1 MNMLPTNPS
10 PGDHQRPEGNVDQ
23 IRDILFGG
31 QMREYDHRFALLER
45 QTIGDHERLRQEVE
59 ERFRV
64 WAEQSSGALRQLG
77 EQLQAEWT
85 ARVAET
91 QTAAQT
97 MHAAVE
103 NLTRQLT
110 EATGR
115 FEARLQEQEARHREQ
130 EAQHQAAHATARQER
145 EALATRLDEQLRQ
158 ITGVVAER
166 DALSELFT
174 EMAGRL
180 RRPQPPAA

>member
-1 MNMLPTNPS
+1 MLPTNPN

-45 QTIGDHERLRQEVE
+45 QTSGDHERLRLEVE
-59 ERFRV
+59 ERFRA
-64 WAEQSSGALRQLG
+64 WAEQSSAALRQLG
-77 EQLQAEWT
+77 EQLQAERT
-85 ARVAET
+85 ARAAET
-91 QTAAQT
+91 QSAAQAT
-97 MHAAVE
+97 HAALE

-115 FEARLQEQEARHREQ
+115 LETQLREQETRHREQ
-130 EAQHQAAHATARQER
+130 EAQHQATHETARQER
-145 EALATRLDEQLRQ
+145 EALATRIDEQLRQ
-158 ITGVVAER
+158 LTGVVAER
-166 DALSELFT
+166 DALSDLFT

-180 RRPQPPAA
+180 RRAPQPPSA